1 MLLDVSLV
9 GTEGTT
15 FSKRLQRDV
24 LVYILAID
32 LLDDF
37 SLLLFTLK
45 LFSSLFLTIFSLKE
59 KLSQKIRN
67 QLSSS

>member
-32 LLDDF
+32 ALDDF

-45 LFSSLFLTIFSLKE
+45 LFSSLFPTIFSLKE
-59 KLSQKIRN
+59 KLSQKIRI
-67 QLSSS
+67 S

>member
-1 MLLDVSLV
+1 MLLDVFPV
-9 GTEGTT
+9 GTERKT

-32 LLDDF
+32 ALDDF

-45 LFSSLFLTIFSLKE
+45 LFSSLFPTIFSLKE
-59 KLSQKIRN
+59 KLSQKIPMD
-67 QLSSS
+67 

>member
-1 MLLDVSLV
+1 MLLDVSPV
-9 GTEGTT
+9 GTEGKT

-32 LLDDF
+32 ALDDF

-45 LFSSLFLTIFSLKE
+45 LFSSLFPTIFSLKE
-59 KLSQKIRN
+59 KLSQKIPIED
-67 QLSSS
+67 